1 MSEKH
6 KIALAVAGGG
16 YRATLYSLGALW
28 RLNEFGLLSKLSVIT
43 GVSGGS
49 ILTGY
54 LAMRWDDLI
63 FDESSVSTNF
73 QSIIAK
79 PIQKFCSKSIDMK
92 SLVSGI
98 FSWKETVG
106 DKLAKAYDKGLF
118 HGANL
123 QSIPNTAPEFIF
135 YGTNLQT
142 GASVKIGKDALSD
155 YKIGRYPSP
164 DISMAQAV
172 GISSA
177 FPPMLSPVTM
187 RLDPEK
193 WIKSPLDG
201 MSEFYDKLELRKKML
216 LADGGL
222 YDNLGLEA
230 VWKSKKYSHVISC
243 DAGAPFKVHHKQK
256 KDWYH
261 QLMRMTSIMTDQ
273 QRALRKRILIERYID
288 GKFGG
293 AYFGISTKIADYE
306 LKDSMTTDSSVS
318 SKLKNLRSRLNT
330 FTEEEQGHL
339 INWGYALT
347 DTAIRKY
354 SPEFL
359 AEGRNVQGNW
369 PISKYQL

>member
-1 MSEKH
+1 MSNKQH
-6 KIALAVAGGG
+6 IALAVSGGG

-28 RLNEFGLLSKLSVIT
+28 RLNEFGLLPRLTIIT

-54 LAMRWDDLI
+54 LAMRWDDLT
-63 FDESSVSTNF
+63 FDESGIATNF
-73 QSIIAK
+73 QSVIAE
-79 PIQKFCSKSIDMK
+79 PIQQFCSKSIDIK
-92 SLVSGI
+92 SLISGV

-118 HGANL
+118 HGAGL
-123 QSIPNTAPEFIF
+123 QSISNAAPEFIF

-142 GASVKIGKDALSD
+142 GASVRIGKEALSD
-155 YKIGRYPSP
+155 YKIGTYLSP
-164 DISMAQAV
+164 DISIAQAV

-187 RLDPEK
+187 NLDPMNWEK
-193 WIKSPLDG
+193 GSLDG
-201 MSEFYDKLELRKKML
+201 MSEFYDNIQLRKKML

-230 VWKSKKYSHVISC
+230 IWKSRKYSHLLCC
-243 DAGAPFKVHHKQK
+243 DAGAPFNVHHKQK
-256 KDWYH
+256 KDWYN
-261 QLMRMTSIMTDQ
+261 QLMRMTGIMTDQ

-293 AYFGISTKIADYE
+293 TYFGISTKIAKYDFN
-306 LKDSMTTDSSVS
+306 DSMTSDSAASAQ
-318 SKLKNLRSRLNT
+318 LKGLRSRLNA
-330 FTEEEQGHL
+330 FSEKEQGQL

-347 DTAIRKY
+347 DTAIRKH
-354 SPEFL
+354 SPDL
-359 AEGRNVQGNW
+359 LTDGRNAQGNW
-369 PISKYQL
+369 PIPEYQL